1 MNIYFI
7 KKNYL
12 TNLLLRKFFSII
24 ILSVIITGCAS
35 KTYDI
40 NTKENA
46 IPSWYMEDKSS
57 SDKIYSKG
65 TATSQ
70 SLELAVLKALNL
82 ALSDMAVKAQGSLD
96 TTSIQS
102 NSEKL
107 NKDDRNKKF
116 NSDDQINKEVKIEVK
131 DFIIPNY
138 KVVKKEAFI
147 DKHKNYRVYMMLEF
161 NKLRN

>member
-1 MNIYFI
+1 MNMDFI

-12 TNLLLRKFFSII
+12 TNLFLRRFFTII
-24 ILSVIITGCAS
+24 FLSTIITGCAS

-102 NSEKL
+102 NS
-107 NKDDRNKKF
+107 
-116 NSDDQINKEVKIEVK
+116 
-131 DFIIPNY
+131 
-138 KVVKKEAFI
+138 
-147 DKHKNYRVYMMLEF
+147 
-161 NKLRN
+161 